1 MRRFERLYASSRVVE
16 FATHSDMR
24 GAIEKLDGTELN
36 GRRIKLVEDR
46 RSSRKRS
53 RSSSSRSRS
62 RALLVAAPDPSLV
75 RRARALFPSLVPGRD
90 PSPDRLLL
98 ASQWSVGLA
107 PGRDATESL
116 RAPSPAPKRHQNERG
131 LAPAARRAPSLPSEK
146 RRER

>member
-116 RAPSPAPKRHQNERG
+116 RAPSPAPKRG